1 MSLSSNLDLDA
12 IKDILTD
19 RGIDWSVP
27 WTPDMFIDGWEECRG
42 TISDALNAFPKLVE
56 ECERLRQELHTA
68 KRVGA
73 AEWQPIS
80 GARLEPNRYYLAWR
94 PERHMA
100 FMLTG
105 QQIDLMNE
113 SSTAEHLSME
123 LTHYQEMPDGPA
135 ELRAEVGR

>member
-56 ECERLRQELHTA
+56 ECERLRQELATA
-68 KRVGA
+68 KAEGA
-73 AEWQPIS
+73 ADILEGAHLWSRPCIWTDS
-80 GARLEPNRYYLAWR
+80 GMSDRAVSL
-94 PERHMA
+94 
-100 FMLTG
+100 
-105 QQIDLMNE
+105 DLLQK
-113 SSTAEHLSME
+113 TA
-123 LTHYQEMPDGPA
+123 A
-135 ELRAEVGR
+135 ELRKGIK